1 MATRPGRAGRP
12 IARTLAGL
20 AARPAAV
27 MMVTA
32 TLSGV
37 VVARRKAARQSPRHC
52 VAAVVC
58 CVASL
63 LAMTLAGS
71 ARAQQAQAEAAQ
83 PLSITVPPT
92 NVIGASPLLG
102 SGVNRDTVPA
112 ETNVL
117 RGDDLTRGGTLIAPN
132 AVRALNEQVGGV
144 NLDSASGNP
153 YQPTLFYHGFEASA
167 LQGTPQGLA
176 VYVNGVRFNSAFGD
190 TVNFDLLPNLAIDQM
205 NLEGS
210 NPVFGL
216 NALGGA
222 LSVQLKNGFTYQ
234 GGELDLHGGSFG
246 TFGGDFQ
253 FGKQSGDTSV
263 YVAASGVHQDG
274 WRDLQFSGI
283 ENFYGD
289 VGWRSNEAE
298 LHFNVLLANSRLNGP
313 GTSPVEL
320 LQADPAA
327 QFTGPNAIDNTFAQ
341 VSLQGNVTVSDTISI
356 QAATY
361 YNNFLQRVTN
371 GNASID
377 TPCNDGS
384 GLLCSA
390 PGVPSTTVGG
400 GTIPAFLGANP
411 FSYSEL
417 DNQTTNT
424 NGYGASVQATDTQ
437 TVFGFDNH
445 LVAGLSFDGAQTE
458 FTGVSF
464 IGGITPDTRVFIG
477 PAVVIDEPG
486 NNVPV
491 RVGISDAYYGAFIAD
506 TLNLTDRLALTAS
519 GRFNAAEINLDDQNG
534 GDLTGNHYYAHFN
547 PAAGVTYKVT
557 PWLTAYV
564 GYADANRAPTP
575 AELSCAGPN
584 DSCSLANFFVGDPDL
599 KQVVSHTVEFGVRG
613 TAPIA
618 DSDRLTYNLGFYRSN
633 LDDDIV
639 FVNSVTLNRA
649 FFTNVGQTRRQGV
662 DASIQYKTSRWSAYL
677 AYSYTDASYQTGF
690 VEAAGSNPA
699 ADANGNITINPG
711 DRLPGV
717 PAHQGKLGVSWHV
730 TDQWTIGGVLIAQSG
745 QFLFGDEANL
755 TPQLPAFVTL
765 NLSTSYQL
773 TPHIQLF
780 ASVNNV
786 TDQKYYTYGTFS
798 PTASVFLAQA
808 PNATNPRAYSLAAP
822 VGAFGGLRI
831 TF

>member
-1 MATRPGRAGRP
+1 M
-12 IARTLAGL
+12 RTMLG
-20 AARPAAV
+20 AAAA
-27 MMVTA
+27 A
-32 TLSGV
+32 L
-37 VVARRKAARQSPRHC
+37 
-52 VAAVVC
+52 
-58 CVASL
+58 L
-63 LAMTLAGS
+63 LANAAAG
-71 ARAQQAQAEAAQ
+71 QPAQA
-83 PLSITVPPT
+83 PPDT
-92 NVIGASPLLG
+92 ALPPVTVIGTSPLLG
-102 SGVNRDTVPA
+102 SGVDRDTVPA

-117 RGDDLTRGGTLIAPN
+117 NGDDLTRGGTALPD
-132 AVRALNEQVGGV
+132 AVRALNEGVGGV

-153 YQPTLFYHGFEASA
+153 YQPTMFYHGFEASP

-222 LSVQLKNGFTYQ
+222 INIQLKNGFTYQ

-253 FGKQSGDTSV
+253 FGKQSGNTAM
-263 YVAASGVHQDG
+263 YVAVSGLHQDG
-274 WRDLQFSGI
+274 WRDLQSSDL

-289 VGWRSNEAE
+289 IGWRGDTGE
-298 LHFNVLLANSRLNGP
+298 LHFNALLANSRLSGP
-313 GTSPVEL
+313 GTSPVQL
-320 LQADPAA
+320 LAADPAA
-327 QFTGPNAIDNTFAQ
+327 QFTGPNAIYNTFMQLSLSGNVAISDT
-341 VSLQGNVTVSDTISI
+341 VSLQG
-356 QAATY
+356 ATY
-361 YNNFLQRVTN
+361 YNNFLQRATN
-371 GNASID
+371 GNAPND
-377 TPCNDGS
+377 TPCNDGT

-400 GTIPAFLGANP
+400 GTIPAFLGSNA

-437 TVFGFDNH
+437 TVFGFNNH
-445 LVAGLSFDGAQTE
+445 LVAGISFDGAQTE

-464 IGGITPDTRVFIG
+464 IGGITPDTRVFTG
-477 PAVVIDEPG
+477 PGVVIDEPG
-486 NNVPV
+486 INVPV
-491 RVGISDAYYGAFIAD
+491 RVGINDAYYGVFLTD
-506 TLNLTDRLALTAS
+506 TFNVTDRLALTAS
-519 GRFNAAEINLDDQNG
+519 GRFNAAEINLNDQDG
-534 GDLTGNHYYAHFN
+534 GDLTGNHYYSRFN
-547 PAAGVTYKVT
+547 PAGGVTYKVT
-557 PWLTAYV
+557 PWLTAYA
-564 GYADANRAPTP
+564 GYAEANRAPTP

-599 KQVVSHTVEFGVRG
+599 KQVVAHTVEAGFRG
-613 TAPIA
+613 TVPMG
-618 DSDRLTYNLGFYRSN
+618 DDRINYDLGFYRSN
-633 LDDDIV
+633 LDDDII

-649 FFTNVGQTRRQGV
+649 FFNNIGQTRRQGV
-662 DASIQYKTSRWSAYL
+662 DASIQYKAPRWSAYL
-677 AYSYTDASYQTGF
+677 AYTYTDATYQSGF
-690 VEAAGSNPA
+690 VESAGSNPA

-717 PAHQGKLGVSWHV
+717 PAHQGKLGLTYHV
-730 TDQWTIGGVLIAQSG
+730 TGQWTVGGVLIAQSG

-755 TPQLPAFVTL
+755 TPQLPGFVTL

-780 ASVNNV
+780 GSVENV
-786 TDQKYYTYGTFS
+786 TDAKYDTFGTFS
-798 PTASVFLAQA
+798 PTTSVFLSQA
-808 PNATNPRAYSLAAP
+808 PNATNPRAFSPAAP
-822 VGAFGGLRI
+822 VGGFGGVRI

>member
-1 MATRPGRAGRP
+1 MTIRLAHD
-12 IARTLAGL
+12 ARHTAYSLTGSAAPLRLVGSVAPLRLACSAAPLRLVGSAAPLRLAGIAAPLVL
-20 AARPAAV
+20 A
-27 MMVTA
+27 
-32 TLSGV
+32 
-37 VVARRKAARQSPRHC
+37 
-52 VAAVVC
+52 C
-58 CVASL
+58 CL
-63 LAMTLAGS
+63 P
-71 ARAQQAQAEAAQ
+71 ARAQQPPSDAAQ
-83 PLSITVPPT
+83 PLSITMPPV

-102 SGVNRDTVPA
+102 SGIDRDSVPA

-117 RGDDLTRGGTLIAPN
+117 RGNDLTRGGTLINPN
-132 AVRALNEQVGGV
+132 VTRALNEEVGGV

-205 NLEGS
+205 NLVGS

-222 LSVQLKNGFTYQ
+222 LNVQLKNGFTYQ
-234 GGELDLHGGSFG
+234 GGELDVHGGSFG
-246 TFGGDFQ
+246 TYGGDFQ
-253 FGKQSGDTSV
+253 FGKQSGNTSV

-289 VGWRSNEAE
+289 LGWRGNAGE
-298 LHFNVLLANSRLNGP
+298 LHFNALLANSRLNGP

-320 LQADPAA
+320 LAANPAA
-327 QFTGPNAIDNTFAQ
+327 QFTGPNAIYNTFMQ
-341 VSLQGNVTVSDTISI
+341 LSLQGNVAVSDTVSI

-371 GNASID
+371 GNAAND
-377 TPCNDGS
+377 VPCNDGS
-384 GLLCSA
+384 GLLCSDLGPPA
-390 PGVPSTTVGG
+390 VPSTTRGG

-437 TVFGFDNH
+437 TVFGFNNH
-445 LVAGLSFDGAQTE
+445 LVVGVSFDGAQTE
-458 FTGVSF
+458 FTGVSY
-464 IGGITPDTRVFIG
+464 IGGITPDTRVFAG
-477 PAVVIDEPG
+477 PGVVIDEPG
-486 NNVPV
+486 NNAPV
-491 RVGISDAYYGAFIAD
+491 RVGISDAYYGAFVAD
-506 TLNLTDRLALTAS
+506 TFDVTDRLALTAS
-519 GRFNAAEINLDDQNG
+519 GRFNAAEINLNDQNG
-534 GDLTGNHYYAHFN
+534 GDLTGNHYYSRFN
-547 PAAGVTYKVT
+547 PAGGLTYKVT
-557 PWLTAYV
+557 SWLTAYA
-564 GYADANRAPTP
+564 GYAEANRAPTP
-575 AELSCAGPN
+575 AELSCAGPT

-599 KQVVSHTVEFGVRG
+599 KQVVAHTVEAGVRG
-613 TAPIA
+613 TVPIG
-618 DSDRLTYNLGFYRSN
+618 DGNRLDYNLGFYRSN

-662 DASIQYKTSRWSAYL
+662 DASIQYKTPRWSAYA
-677 AYSYTDASYQTGF
+677 AYTYTDATYQSGF

-699 ADANGNITINPG
+699 GDANGNITINSG
-711 DRLPGV
+711 DRLPGI
-717 PAHQGKLGVSWHV
+717 PAHQGKLGLTYHV
-730 TDQWTIGGVLIAQSG
+730 NDQWTIGGVLIAQSG

-755 TPQLPAFVTL
+755 TPQLPAFFTL

-780 ASVNNV
+780 ASVENV
-786 TDQKYYTYGTFS
+786 TDEKYYTFGTFS
-798 PTASVFLAQA
+798 PTTSVFLSQA
-808 PNATNPRAYSLAAP
+808 PNATNPRAYSPAAP
-822 VGAFGGLRI
+822 VGGFGGVRI